1 MPDSWTSVE
10 SGSEDPR
17 ENKRERERSG
27 EDHLTDYHSM
37 MKRDRLDAKSKQ
49 EYDVGRKS
57 EAEERSGGQPLSSS
71 ALLDAARAAGLE
83 IPAST
88 ADPTSSISALL
99 AAAQAT
105 GGLPPAVSSAS
116 SKTTPPTTAT
126 TAGSAAN
133 QGLDLS
139 NPTAAMV
146 NVNVS
151 STLSLDFT

>member
-1 MPDSWTSVE
+1 MM
-10 SGSEDPR
+10 
-17 ENKRERERSG
+17 KRERLE
-27 EDHLTDYHSM
+27 
-37 MKRDRLDAKSKQ
+37 AKNKQ
-49 EYDVGRKS
+49 EYEVGRKN
-57 EAEERSGGQPLSSS
+57 EAEGGQALSSS

-88 ADPTSSISALL
+88 SDPTSSISALL

-105 GGLPPAVSSAS
+105 GGLLPVSTAS
-116 SKTTPPTTAT
+116 SKTTRTPPPTAT

-151 STLSLDFT
+151 